1 MNLNPSGGTEDY
13 GLALVENAP
22 AVVIQPEDDGTKK
35 TEYSSVAAAIGALGD
50 PVDGTP
56 EKEYKGRIVAV
67 LDGQG
72 RAKWVVF
79 VSDTPVLSSG
89 VDNTN
94 GNDRIVVDPNANTVE
109 VTTVGDPDGIGSIT
123 SRIRKEMER
132 LGYSEIVIEVNSD
145 NEITKISGKRN
156 GVTYTMKQLGAI
168 RVLTPAEEV
177 AEAGDK
183 IEGMTAEQTE
193 FALTVPNMAAGD
205 DGEAAAKAAARNAIK
220 AAVEASR
227 AVGDPAPADTV
238 ETSNGF
244 TLTFTWGAYDAPGVE
259 TEGSIVITSVAIA
272 KGGETETISNITFTI
287 TALTQEQQDEIDAAE
302 DQAAADAANA
312 KIANAKAAIG
322 QITLTATANASA
334 DTQDKAIA
342 LVKAAAEAKLNAA
355 ATDVEGVTVTVEAG
369 TNANFSAP
377 QNGTGTQG
385 TAGVDGTV
393 TVKITL
399 SCTNGTDDVQDNVVI
414 AIPAVAAS

>member
-1 MNLNPSGGTEDY
+1 MAALN
-13 GLALVENAP
+13 
-22 AVVIQPEDDGTKK
+22 
-35 TEYSSVAAAIGALGD
+35 
-50 PVDGTP
+50 
-56 EKEYKGRIVAV
+56 
-67 LDGQG
+67 GQG

-177 AEAGDK
+177 AEVGDK

-244 TLTFTWGAYDAPGVE
+244 TLTFTWGAYDAPEVD

-287 TALTQEQQDEIDAAE
+287 TALTQEQQDEIDDAE

-355 ATDVEGVTVTVEAG
+355 TTDVEGVTVTVEAG

-377 QNGTGTQG
+377 QDGTGTQG
-385 TAGVDGTV
+385 TAGVDGTD